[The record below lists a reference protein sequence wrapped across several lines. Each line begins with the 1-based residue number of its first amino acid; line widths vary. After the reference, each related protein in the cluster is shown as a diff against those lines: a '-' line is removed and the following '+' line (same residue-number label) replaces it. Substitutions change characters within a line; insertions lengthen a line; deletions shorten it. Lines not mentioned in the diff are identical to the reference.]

1 MKKGI
6 TLLVLSLLVFVGA
19 NGDTNYK
26 YINAW
31 DTDTYFGHVIY
42 PEAKH
47 DGKDAVVL
55 REGLRTPEVADLNLP
70 LAPGD
75 TIRTSERRCEIQF

>member
-6 TLLVLSLLVFVGA
+6 TLLVLSLLVFIGA

-42 PEAKH
+42 PEA
-47 DGKDAVVL
+47 
-55 REGLRTPEVADLNLP
+55 
-70 LAPGD
+70 
-75 TIRTSERRCEIQF
+75 